1 MSILLFILLLIVTFG
16 VILYFLRP
24 TTTETAVQQHLEHI
38 IEESR
43 AVEGDGTTILKRK
56 RLSAVPWLDELI
68 REIPGS
74 VELARLIRQAGQ
86 DWQVSSVFLLSVVLV
101 VVVAWVASTA
111 IPSTILSTIFGI
123 LAGLAPYV
131 YLFIRREMRF
141 RHCDA
146 LLPDAVDLM
155 ARGLRAGHAVP
166 AVLEMVGR
174 EIGEPLAGEFRI
186 LHEEQNL
193 GLPLRDAMLNLVDRV
208 PRDDMRFLATAVLLQ
223 KETGGNLALI
233 LDKTAAVA
241 RERARLYGQLRI
253 YTAQGRITGW
263 ILCLAPFIMF
273 GLMSFI
279 NWKYES
285 ILFTNPIGLKIV
297 YVGLFMMFLGVLIIR
312 KIIDIKV

>member
-1 MSILLFILLLIVTFG
+1 MPSF
-16 VILYFLRP
+16 
-24 TTTETAVQQHLEHI
+24 
-38 IEESR
+38 
-43 AVEGDGTTILKRK
+43 
-56 RLSAVPWLDELI
+56 
-68 REIPGS
+68 
-74 VELARLIRQAGQ
+74 
-86 DWQVSSVFLLSVVLV
+86 LSV
-101 VVVAWVASTA
+101 
-111 IPSTILSTIFGI
+111 IFGI
-123 LAGLAPYV
+123 VAAFSPYV
-131 YLFIRREMRF
+131 YLYIRRELRF
-141 RHCDA
+141 RRCDA

-233 LDKTAAVA
+233 LDKTAALA

-263 ILCLAPFIMF
+263 ILCMAPFIMF
-273 GLMSFI
+273 ALMSFVTG
-279 NWKYES
+279 NTKES
-285 ILFTNPIGLKIV
+285 CSPIQSA
-297 YVGLFMMFLGVLIIR
+297 
-312 KIIDIKV
+312 

>member
-1 MSILLFILLLIVTFG
+1 MSILLFILLLIVSFG
-16 VILYFLRP
+16 VLLYFLRP
-24 TTTETAVQQHLEHI
+24 TATETAVQQHLEH

-43 AVEGDGTTILKRK
+43 AVEGDGTTILR
-56 RLSAVPWLDELI
+56 REALSATPWLDELI

-74 VELARLIRQAGQ
+74 VELARLIRQSGQ
-86 DWQVSSVFLLSVVLV
+86 KWQVSSVFFVSVVV
-101 VVVAWVASTA
+101 MVGVAWLASTA
-111 IPSTILSTIFGI
+111 IPSVVLSVIFGI
-123 LAGLAPYV
+123 MAGLAPYL
-131 YLFIRREMRF
+131 YLYIRREIRF
-141 RHCDA
+141 RQCDA

-166 AVLEMVGR
+166 AVLEMVGK

-193 GLPLRDAMLNLVDRV
+193 GLPMRDAMLNLVERV

-223 KETGGNLALI
+223 KETGGNLAVI
-233 LDKTAAVA
+233 LDKTAALA

-263 ILCLAPFIMF
+263 ILCMAPFIMF
-273 GLMSFI
+273 GLMSFT

-285 ILFTNPIGLKIV
+285 ILFTNPIGLKII
-297 YVGLFMMFLGVLIIR
+297 YVGLGMMLLGILVIR

>member
-1 MSILLFILLLIVTFG
+1 VT
-16 VILYFLRP
+16 
-24 TTTETAVQQHLEHI
+24 
-38 IEESR
+38 
-43 AVEGDGTTILKRK
+43 
-56 RLSAVPWLDELI
+56 
-68 REIPGS
+68 
-74 VELARLIRQAGQ
+74 
-86 DWQVSSVFLLSVVLV
+86 
-101 VVVAWVASTA
+101 VVVAWIASTA
-111 IPSTILSTIFGI
+111 VPVVLSTIFGI
-123 LAGLAPYV
+123 MAGISPYL
-131 YLFIRREMRF
+131 YLYIRREIRF
-141 RHCDA
+141 RQCDA

-166 AVLEMVGR
+166 AVLEMVGK

-233 LDKTAAVA
+233 LDKTSALA

-263 ILCLAPFIMF
+263 ILCMAPFIMF
-273 GLMSFI
+273 GLMSFT

-285 ILFTNPIGLKIV
+285 VLFTNPIGLKII
-297 YVGLFMMFLGVLIIR
+297 YVGLVMMLLGILIIR

>member
-16 VILYFLRP
+16 VLLYFLRP
-24 TTTETAVQQHLEHI
+24 TPTETAVEQHLER

-43 AVEGDGTTILKRK
+43 AVEGDGTTILKREA
-56 RLSAVPWLDELI
+56 LSATPWLDELI
-68 REIPGS
+68 RDIPGS
-74 VELARLIRQAGQ
+74 VGLARLVRQSGQ
-86 DWQVSSVFLLSVVLV
+86 KWQLSSILFFSLVVA
-101 VVVAWVASTA
+101 VVVAWIASA
-111 IPSTILSTIFGI
+111 AMPSGLSTIFGI
-123 LAGLAPYV
+123 MAGLTPYL
-131 YLFIRREMRF
+131 YLYIRREMRF
-141 RHCDA
+141 RQCDA

-166 AVLEMVGR
+166 AVLEMVGK

-233 LDKTAAVA
+233 LDKTSALA

-263 ILCLAPFIMF
+263 ILCMAPFIMF
-273 GLMSFI
+273 GLMSFT

-285 ILFTNPIGLKIV
+285 VLFTNPIGLKII
-297 YVGLFMMFLGVLIIR
+297 YVGLVMMLIGILIIR